1 MTYLE
6 KKVNKFKANM
16 DAALAQQK
24 LDAMRAWQ
32 QKWMAAAKQMQV
44 SRVMPQDLKIVLLS
58 GLLLRRLLQQ

>member
-24 LDAMRAWQ
+24 LDLMRGWQ

-44 SRVMPQDLKIVLLS
+44 SITQESSFAMTLIHS
-58 GLLLRRLLQQ
+58 FF

>member
-44 SRVMPQDLKIVLLS
+44 SGVMPRDSQRV
-58 GLLLRRLLQQ
+58 

>member
-44 SRVMPQDLKIVLLS
+44 SRVMP
-58 GLLLRRLLQQ
+58 